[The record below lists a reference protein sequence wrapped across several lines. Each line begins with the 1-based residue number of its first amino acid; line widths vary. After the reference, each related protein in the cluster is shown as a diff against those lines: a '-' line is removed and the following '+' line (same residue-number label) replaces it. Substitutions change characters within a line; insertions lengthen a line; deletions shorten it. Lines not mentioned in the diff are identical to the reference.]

1 MFSLRSVWPWGP
13 GLWTRTHPR
22 IIKNPEDSEDEV
34 QLPQSLRQ
42 SLDIEYIPDDSLLS
56 CHSFLLKKEYKM
68 CKMLL
73 VSGFVIASRLNGNL
87 LYFSVWR
94 RYRFFKTF
102 STFFF
107 ICCLIV
113 GNNAHTWACVFIT
126 LGTTRRVSFLK
137 REARMVRRRNVLK
150 NMFQSLSHPHNWEGT
165 KCSLHRSSS
174 HGFILIYSTSVL
186 QSFTTEKKKRG
197 GLKSF

>member
-1 MFSLRSVWPWGP
+1 MKSNCHRTLGN
-13 GLWTRTHPR
+13 LWTLNT
-22 IIKNPEDSEDEV
+22 
-34 QLPQSLRQ
+34 SLMTAC
-42 SLDIEYIPDDSLLS
+42 LVVI
-56 CHSFLLKKEYKM
+56 HFFLKKEYKM

-113 GNNAHTWACVFIT
+113 GNNAHTWACIFIT

-137 REARMVRRRNVLK
+137 REARMASRRNVLK
-150 NMFQSLSHPHNWEGT
+150 NMFQRLSHPHNWEGT

-186 QSFTTEKKKRG
+186 QSFTTEKKKEG
-197 GLKSF
+197 AWSLFNMDPAELGYF